1 MIAPAHRPLPAAT
14 HRFASFVIVEYWDD
28 DLPQPYG
35 VGRAAEDHHSERA
48 SALHRALVLPGDT
61 AIHDPA
67 RGVIPMTDS
76 VRIKAVWVTAQA
88 MFAPRIAAR
97 SALHERT

>member
-1 MIAPAHRPLPAAT
+1 MKTRPLPAPT
-14 HRFASFVIVEYWDD
+14 YPFASFTIVEHWDD
-28 DLPQPYG
+28 DLPQPYAAQ
-35 VGRAAEDHHSERA
+35 RAAEDHHATRHEATRRA
-48 SALHRALVLPGDT
+48 ICLPGAA

-67 RGVIPMTDS
+67 RGVIAMTNG

-97 SALHERT
+97 STLSERT